1 MAVRGRFRKFFE
13 CDTEAEHDLSW
24 GEDTLIYCI
33 DTDTY
38 YKILYNDFV
47 EVPKDEIFQVSPI
60 SLLKIAISGVP
71 DGNKFLRD
79 DGSWA
84 EVPGVSGVE
93 GETGFRKTFMLMG
106 G

>member
-13 CDTEAEHDLSW
+13 CDTEAERDLSW

-47 EVPKDEIFQVSPI
+47 EVPEDEIFLVSPI

-84 EVPGVSGVE
+84 TPDG
-93 GETGFRKTFMLMG
+93 TGGGTGGIRNILMLMG